1 MIQVWNYWASCNVF
15 DQSEVYNG
23 QIVGNTVPKGTC
35 SPGREQS
42 RRQAWVS
49 CLSDYY
55 SPLVKKGKLSQE
67 SWKEISV
74 SFFCLS
80 CICCSWICKPSVF
93 CIFFCLFYLLIN
105 YFVLKSSIR
114 IFFVALKLRVLF
126 FIRYSFVDLAR
137 AEGPITFQSGKLLL
151 QLIHRCMRR
160 GYSSSLETWFK
171 CLI

>member
-1 MIQVWNYWASCNVF
+1 ML
-15 DQSEVYNG
+15 
-23 QIVGNTVPKGTC
+23 
-35 SPGREQS
+35 
-42 RRQAWVS
+42 VS
-49 CLSDYY
+49 
-55 SPLVKKGKLSQE
+55 
-67 SWKEISV
+67 SV
-74 SFFCLS
+74 SL
-80 CICCSWICKPSVF
+80 VF
-93 CIFFCLFYLLIN
+93 AVHEYANLLYFAFFFCLFYLLIN